1 MNQRTS
7 PNSSSRKTTPSS
19 GVRRTLAVDI
29 NGDGKRVNVDLSS
42 ISKADF
48 TAYHGQ
54 TVAGNT
60 VNSLHAKRIG
70 KSTILRTGEKGP
82 AIAAT
87 DDEIEVFATKWLGDK
102 GFQIQPPQMGSGQG
116 NFGN

>member
-1 MNQRTS
+1 MTQRTGT
-7 PNSSSRKTTPSS
+7 NSSLRNIASS
-19 GVRRTLAVDI
+19 AGVRTLAVDI
-29 NGDGKRVNVDLSS
+29 NGDGKRVRVDLSS

-60 VNSLHAKRIG
+60 VNSLHAKTIG
-70 KSTILRTGEKGP
+70 KSTILRSGEKGP

-87 DDEIEVFATKWLGDK
+87 DDEIEVFATKWLGAK